1 MASSEGKPEMQ
12 QIDLSKLNIQ
22 QLNQLKQQLDQELN
36 FFQDSL
42 QSLKMA
48 QNKLQDSKE
57 VLEKVTPESKG
68 SDVMVPLTGS
78 MYVPGTIADSE
89 NVIID
94 VGTGYYL
101 QKDIDGAKDYF
112 KRKVTFVTEQM
123 EKIQAVGMEKSKIRE
138 AVIDVMDTKLQ
149 AQLAAQKQVQ
159 AQ

>member
-1 MASSEGKPEMQ
+1 
-12 QIDLSKLNIQ
+12 
-22 QLNQLKQQLDQELN
+22 
-36 FFQDSL
+36 
-42 QSLKMA
+42 
-48 QNKLQDSKE
+48 
-57 VLEKVTPESKG
+57 
-68 SDVMVPLTGS
+68 MVPLTGS

-138 AVIDVMDTKLQ
+138 GIHSKFYKNFVEEGLFPLQHEYFLITLFYLVYFCVFTKEGWKSLSVCDSNIYYGGFNFFLYVIAVAHSFQFL
-149 AQLAAQKQVQ
+149 
-159 AQ
+159 

>member
-1 MASSEGKPEMQ
+1 
-12 QIDLSKLNIQ
+12 
-22 QLNQLKQQLDQELN
+22 
-36 FFQDSL
+36 
-42 QSLKMA
+42 
-48 QNKLQDSKE
+48 
-57 VLEKVTPESKG
+57 
-68 SDVMVPLTGS
+68 MVPLTGS

-138 AVIDVMDTKLQ
+138 VTEN
-149 AQLAAQKQVQ
+149 
-159 AQ
+159 

>member
-1 MASSEGKPEMQ
+1 
-12 QIDLSKLNIQ
+12 
-22 QLNQLKQQLDQELN
+22 
-36 FFQDSL
+36 
-42 QSLKMA
+42 
-48 QNKLQDSKE
+48 
-57 VLEKVTPESKG
+57 
-68 SDVMVPLTGS
+68 MVPLTGS

-138 AVIDVMDTKLQ
+138 DIIRSGWTSYDRFTWSWWCFNG
-149 AQLAAQKQVQ
+149 
-159 AQ
+159 

>member
-1 MASSEGKPEMQ
+1 
-12 QIDLSKLNIQ
+12 
-22 QLNQLKQQLDQELN
+22 
-36 FFQDSL
+36 
-42 QSLKMA
+42 
-48 QNKLQDSKE
+48 
-57 VLEKVTPESKG
+57 
-68 SDVMVPLTGS
+68 MVPLTGS

-138 AVIDVMDTKLQ
+138 ETCRKFAVVLWWFFEFISFILPLQ
-149 AQLAAQKQVQ
+149 PDPKPSMNTSPGGAIASNCLVEN
-159 AQ
+159 